1 VKTWLLCFD
10 RSDAEGY
17 ILSEAIRVLIVEDNR
32 DLSAIVGDFLE
43 ADGHVLDFAF
53 DGISALRLAL
63 IETYDVIVL
72 DIMMPGMDG
81 LEFCSQ
87 YRELASNPARI
98 IMLTARD
105 TLEDIL
111 EGFRRGADDYLVKP
125 FFLAELLARI
135 WSLFRRDK
143 LISQSVL
150 KVGDLTFNRQTLEV
164 ARQNQNIHLN
174 PSCLKLLA
182 RLMEASPCVVPRS
195 ELEHVLW
202 GDTPPDSDVLRA
214 QLYKLRNAVDKPF
227 NSPLIHTLQRIGYR
241 MSEV

>member
-1 VKTWLLCFD
+1 MLDL
-10 RSDAEGY
+10 EGH

-32 DLSAIVGDFLE
+32 DFSAIVGDYLE
-43 ADGHVLDFAF
+43 ADGNVLDFAF
-53 DGISALRLAL
+53 DGKSALRLAL
-63 IETYDVIVL
+63 TETYDVIVL

-81 LEFCSQ
+81 LEFCSL
-87 YRELASNPARI
+87 YRELASKPARI
-98 IMLTARD
+98 IMATARD
-105 TLEDIL
+105 TIEDIL

-135 WSLFRRDK
+135 RALIRRDRP
-143 LISQSVL
+143 ISSPVL

-164 ARQNQNIHLN
+164 RRQDQDIELN

-182 RLMEASPCVVPRS
+182 RLMEDSPCVVPRF

-202 GDTPPDSDVLRA
+202 GDTPPDSDVLKA

-227 NSPLIHTLQRIGYR
+227 NRPLIHTLHRIGYR
-241 MSEV
+241 MAEE

>member
-1 VKTWLLCFD
+1 M
-10 RSDAEGY
+10 
-17 ILSEAIRVLIVEDNR
+17 SEVIRVLIVEDNR
-32 DLSAIVGDFLE
+32 DLSAIVGDYLE
-43 ADGHVLDFAF
+43 ADGHMPDFAF
-53 DGISALRLAL
+53 DGKSALRLAL
-63 IETYDVIVL
+63 SETYDVIVL

-87 YRELASNPARI
+87 YHELARNRARI

-125 FFLAELLARI
+125 FFLPELLARI
-135 WSLFRRDK
+135 RALFRRGK
-143 LISQSVL
+143 LVSQPVL
-150 KVGDLTFNRQTLEV
+150 RVGDLTFNRHTLEV
-164 ARQNQNIHLN
+164 RRQGQNIDLN

-182 RLMEASPCVVPRS
+182 RLMEASPCVVPRY

-227 NSPLIHTLQRIGYR
+227 NRPLIHTLHRIGYR
-241 MSEV
+241 MSEE

>member
-1 VKTWLLCFD
+1 
-10 RSDAEGY
+10 
-17 ILSEAIRVLIVEDNR
+17 LSEAIRVLIVEDNR
-32 DLSAIVGDFLE
+32 DLSAIVGDYLE
-43 ADGHVLDFAF
+43 ADGNVSDFAF
-53 DGISALRLAL
+53 DGKSALRLAL
-63 IETYDVIVL
+63 TETYDVIVL

-111 EGFRRGADDYLVKP
+111 EGFSRGADDYLVKP
-125 FFLAELLARI
+125 FLLPELLARI
-135 WSLFRRDK
+135 RALFRRDR
-143 LISQSVL
+143 LISQPVL
-150 KVGDLTFNRQTLEV
+150 RVGDLSLNRQTLEV
-164 ARQNQNIHLN
+164 RRQDQNIDLN

-182 RLMEASPCVVPRS
+182 RLMEASPFVVRRY

-202 GDTPPDSDVLRA
+202 GDTPPNSDVLRA

-227 NSPLIHTLQRIGYR
+227 NRPLIHTVHRIGYR
-241 MSEV
+241 MSEE